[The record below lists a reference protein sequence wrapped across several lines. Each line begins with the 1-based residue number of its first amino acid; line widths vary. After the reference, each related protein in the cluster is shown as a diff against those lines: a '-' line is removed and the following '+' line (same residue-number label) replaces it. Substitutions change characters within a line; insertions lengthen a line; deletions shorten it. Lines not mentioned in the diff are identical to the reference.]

1 MELQMP
7 HQIHCRMIQ
16 KKLQMNMIKN
26 TYIYMTMEPQ
36 KLINFSDNKPNQP
49 FKSKTKNQVEVN
61 DESQGKH
68 NEDNEI
74 RFKTSMVRSSLCD
87 YNDAYILVKGSI
99 IVGNTA
105 A

>member
-1 MELQMP
+1 M
-7 HQIHCRMIQ
+7 
-16 KKLQMNMIKN
+16 
-26 TYIYMTMEPQ
+26 
-36 KLINFSDNKPNQP
+36 
-49 FKSKTKNQVEVN
+49 EVN